1 MDKFKGTGVALV
13 TPFNENGKVDYNGL
27 QKLVEFQINN
37 GTNYL
42 VVQGTTGES
51 VTLNK
56 EEKISVLDYIIEINA
71 GKLPILLGVGGN
83 STSDVC
89 EKIKFFS
96 DHKIDGFLSVSPYYN
111 KPSQQ
116 GIYEHFKSIS
126 NATNLPIIIY
136 NVPGRTSS
144 NITADTTV
152 KLAKDFKN
160 VVGVKE
166 ASGNLEQIMTII
178 LKKPDNFLVIS
189 GDDALTLGHVLVG
202 GDGVISVIA
211 NAFAKGFSDEPKYF
225 HIGYRSC
232 TKTYGYVENSIFQ
245 IEKILFTETKEE
257 SNKVFYIGDYE
268 SINIEDWAN
277 EIAHELGNSIKRVP
291 FFLIKILARLG
302 DTLKLFNI
310 NFPMNSF
317 RLKNMTTN
325 NNVNLSSTLK
335 LAPNLPY
342 TRVEGVKRTINWI
355 KINK

>member
-27 QKLVEFQINN
+27 HKLVEFQINN

-56 EEKISVLDYIIEINA
+56 EEKIAVLDYIIEINA

-89 EKIKFFS
+89 KKIKFFS

-160 VVGVKE
+160 IVGVKE

-189 GDDALTLGHVLVG
+189 GDDALTLGHILVG

-211 NAFAKGFSDEPKYF
+211 NAFPKRFSTMVDAALNKNLDLAKEKHYELFEFTHYLFVDGNPAGIKYLLKLNNICSDFVRLPLVGITEETSKKLY
-225 HIGYRSC
+225 SL
-232 TKTYGYVENSIFQ
+232 TASI
-245 IEKILFTETKEE
+245 
-257 SNKVFYIGDYE
+257 D
-268 SINIEDWAN
+268 
-277 EIAHELGNSIKRVP
+277 
-291 FFLIKILARLG
+291 
-302 DTLKLFNI
+302 DTL
-310 NFPMNSF
+310 
-317 RLKNMTTN
+317 
-325 NNVNLSSTLK
+325 V
-335 LAPNLPY
+335 
-342 TRVEGVKRTINWI
+342 
-355 KINK
+355 

>member
-51 VTLNK
+51 VTLTND
-56 EEKISVLDYIIEINA
+56 EKIAVLDYIIEINA

-89 EKIKFFS
+89 DKIKFFS
-96 DHKIDGFLSVSPYYN
+96 GHKIDGFLSVSPYYN

-126 NATNLPIIIY
+126 NSTSLPIIIY

-152 KLAKDFKN
+152 QLAKDFKN
-160 VVGVKE
+160 IIGVKE

-189 GDDALTLGHVLVG
+189 GDDALTLGHILVG

-211 NAFAKGFSDEPKYF
+211 NAFPKRFSTMVNAALNENLDLAKEKHYELLEIIHYLFVDGNPAGIKYLL
-225 HIGYRSC
+225 
-232 TKTYGYVENSIFQ
+232 K
-245 IEKILFTETKEE
+245 L
-257 SNKVFYIGDYE
+257 
-268 SINIEDWAN
+268 INICSDYVRLPLVGVSEETSKKLYSLTA
-277 EIAHELGNSIKRVP
+277 SID
-291 FFLIKILARLG
+291 
-302 DTLKLFNI
+302 DTL
-310 NFPMNSF
+310 
-317 RLKNMTTN
+317 
-325 NNVNLSSTLK
+325 V
-335 LAPNLPY
+335 
-342 TRVEGVKRTINWI
+342 
-355 KINK
+355 

>member
-51 VTLNK
+51 VTLTND
-56 EEKISVLDYIIEINA
+56 EKIAVLDYIIEINA

-89 EKIKFFS
+89 DKIKFFS
-96 DHKIDGFLSVSPYYN
+96 GHKIDGFLSVSPYYN

-126 NATNLPIIIY
+126 NSTSLPIIIY

-152 KLAKDFKN
+152 QLAKDFKN
-160 VVGVKE
+160 IIGVKE

-189 GDDALTLGHVLVG
+189 GDDALTLGHILVG

-211 NAFAKGFSDEPKYF
+211 NAFPKRFSTMVNAALNENLDLAKEKHYELLEIIHYLFVDGNPAGIKYLL
-225 HIGYRSC
+225 
-232 TKTYGYVENSIFQ
+232 K
-245 IEKILFTETKEE
+245 L
-257 SNKVFYIGDYE
+257 
-268 SINIEDWAN
+268 INICSDYVRLPLVGVTEETSKKLYSLTA
-277 EIAHELGNSIKRVP
+277 SID
-291 FFLIKILARLG
+291 
-302 DTLKLFNI
+302 DTL
-310 NFPMNSF
+310 
-317 RLKNMTTN
+317 
-325 NNVNLSSTLK
+325 V
-335 LAPNLPY
+335 
-342 TRVEGVKRTINWI
+342 
-355 KINK
+355 

>member
-51 VTLNK
+51 VTLNN

-71 GKLPILLGVGGN
+71 GKLPILFGVGGN

-111 KPSQQ
+111 KPPQQ

-160 VVGVKE
+160 IVGVKE

-211 NAFAKGFSDEPKYF
+211 NAFPKRFSTMVDAALNGNLDLAKEKHYELFEIIHYLFVDGNPAGIKYLL
-225 HIGYRSC
+225 
-232 TKTYGYVENSIFQ
+232 K
-245 IEKILFTETKEE
+245 L
-257 SNKVFYIGDYE
+257 
-268 SINIEDWAN
+268 INICSDFVRLPLVGITEETSKKLYSLTA
-277 EIAHELGNSIKRVP
+277 SID
-291 FFLIKILARLG
+291 
-302 DTLKLFNI
+302 DTL
-310 NFPMNSF
+310 
-317 RLKNMTTN
+317 
-325 NNVNLSSTLK
+325 V
-335 LAPNLPY
+335 
-342 TRVEGVKRTINWI
+342 
-355 KINK
+355 

>member
-51 VTLNK
+51 VTLTND
-56 EEKISVLDYIIEINA
+56 EKIAVLDYIIEINA

-89 EKIKFFS
+89 AKIKFFS
-96 DHKIDGFLSVSPYYN
+96 GHKIDGFLSVSPYYN

-126 NATNLPIIIY
+126 NATSLPIIIY

-152 KLAKDFKN
+152 QLAKDFKN
-160 VVGVKE
+160 IIGVKE

-189 GDDALTLGHVLVG
+189 GDDALTLGHILVG

-211 NAFAKGFSDEPKYF
+211 NAFPKRFSTMVNAALNENLDIAKEKHYELLEIIHYLFVDGNPAGIKYLL
-225 HIGYRSC
+225 
-232 TKTYGYVENSIFQ
+232 K
-245 IEKILFTETKEE
+245 L
-257 SNKVFYIGDYE
+257 
-268 SINIEDWAN
+268 INICSDYVRLPLVGVTEETSKKLYSLTA
-277 EIAHELGNSIKRVP
+277 SID
-291 FFLIKILARLG
+291 
-302 DTLKLFNI
+302 DTL
-310 NFPMNSF
+310 
-317 RLKNMTTN
+317 
-325 NNVNLSSTLK
+325 V
-335 LAPNLPY
+335 
-342 TRVEGVKRTINWI
+342 
-355 KINK
+355 

>member
-13 TPFNENGKVDYNGL
+13 TPFNVNGKVDYKGL

-51 VTLNK
+51 VTLTND
-56 EEKISVLDYIIEINA
+56 EKIAVLDYIIEINA

-89 EKIKFFS
+89 NKIKFFS
-96 DHKIDGFLSVSPYYN
+96 DYKIDGFLSVSPYYN

-126 NATNLPIIIY
+126 NSTSLPIIIY

-152 KLAKDFKN
+152 QLAKDFKN
-160 VVGVKE
+160 IVGIKE

-189 GDDALTLGHVLVG
+189 GDDALTLGHILVG

-211 NAFAKGFSDEPKYF
+211 NAFPKRFSTMVNAALNENLDLAKEKHYELLEIIHYLFVDGNPAGIKYLL
-225 HIGYRSC
+225 
-232 TKTYGYVENSIFQ
+232 K
-245 IEKILFTETKEE
+245 L
-257 SNKVFYIGDYE
+257 
-268 SINIEDWAN
+268 INICSDYVRLPLVGVTEETSKKLYSLTA
-277 EIAHELGNSIKRVP
+277 SID
-291 FFLIKILARLG
+291 
-302 DTLKLFNI
+302 DTL
-310 NFPMNSF
+310 
-317 RLKNMTTN
+317 
-325 NNVNLSSTLK
+325 V
-335 LAPNLPY
+335 
-342 TRVEGVKRTINWI
+342 
-355 KINK
+355 

>member
-51 VTLNK
+51 VTLTND
-56 EEKISVLDYIIEINA
+56 EKIAVLDYIIEINA

-89 EKIKFFS
+89 DKIKFFS
-96 DHKIDGFLSVSPYYN
+96 GHKIDGFLSVSPYYN

-126 NATNLPIIIY
+126 NSTSLPIIIY

-152 KLAKDFKN
+152 QLAKDFKN
-160 VVGVKE
+160 IVGIKE

-189 GDDALTLGHVLVG
+189 GDDALTLGHILVG

-211 NAFAKGFSDEPKYF
+211 NAFPKRFSTMVNAALNKNLDLAKEKHYELLEIIHYLFVDGNPAGIKYLL
-225 HIGYRSC
+225 
-232 TKTYGYVENSIFQ
+232 K
-245 IEKILFTETKEE
+245 L
-257 SNKVFYIGDYE
+257 
-268 SINIEDWAN
+268 INICSDYVRLPLVGVTEETSKKLYSLTA
-277 EIAHELGNSIKRVP
+277 SID
-291 FFLIKILARLG
+291 
-302 DTLKLFNI
+302 DTL
-310 NFPMNSF
+310 
-317 RLKNMTTN
+317 
-325 NNVNLSSTLK
+325 V
-335 LAPNLPY
+335 
-342 TRVEGVKRTINWI
+342 
-355 KINK
+355 

>member
-13 TPFNENGKVDYNGL
+13 TPFNVNGKVDYKGL

-51 VTLNK
+51 VTLTND
-56 EEKISVLDYIIEINA
+56 EKIAVLDYIIEINA

-89 EKIKFFS
+89 NKIKFFS
-96 DHKIDGFLSVSPYYN
+96 DYKIDGFLSVSPYYN

-126 NATNLPIIIY
+126 NSTSLPIIIY

-152 KLAKDFKN
+152 QLAKDFKN
-160 VVGVKE
+160 IVGVKE
-166 ASGNLEQIMTII
+166 ASGNLEQIMNII

-189 GDDALTLGHVLVG
+189 GDDALTLGHILVG

-211 NAFAKGFSDEPKYF
+211 NAFPKRFSTMVNAALNENLDLAKEKHYELLEIIHYLFVDGNPAGIKYLL
-225 HIGYRSC
+225 
-232 TKTYGYVENSIFQ
+232 K
-245 IEKILFTETKEE
+245 L
-257 SNKVFYIGDYE
+257 
-268 SINIEDWAN
+268 INICSDYVRLPLVGVTEETSKKLYSLTA
-277 EIAHELGNSIKRVP
+277 SID
-291 FFLIKILARLG
+291 
-302 DTLKLFNI
+302 DTL
-310 NFPMNSF
+310 
-317 RLKNMTTN
+317 
-325 NNVNLSSTLK
+325 V
-335 LAPNLPY
+335 
-342 TRVEGVKRTINWI
+342 
-355 KINK
+355 

>member
-51 VTLNK
+51 VTLTND
-56 EEKISVLDYIIEINA
+56 EKIAVLDYIIEINA

-89 EKIKFFS
+89 DKIKFFS
-96 DHKIDGFLSVSPYYN
+96 GHKIDGFLSVSPYYN

-126 NATNLPIIIY
+126 NSTSLPIIIY

-152 KLAKDFKN
+152 QLAKDFKN
-160 VVGVKE
+160 IVGIKE

-189 GDDALTLGHVLVG
+189 GDDALTLGHILVG

-211 NAFAKGFSDEPKYF
+211 NAFPKRLSTMVNAALNENLDIAKEKHYELLEIIHYLFVDGNPAGIKYLLKLINICSD
-225 HIGYRSC
+225 
-232 TKTYGYVENSIFQ
+232 YVRLPLVGVSE
-245 IEKILFTETKEE
+245 ETSKKLY
-257 SNKVFYIGDYE
+257 SLTA
-268 SINIEDWAN
+268 SIN
-277 EIAHELGNSIKRVP
+277 
-291 FFLIKILARLG
+291 
-302 DTLKLFNI
+302 DTL
-310 NFPMNSF
+310 
-317 RLKNMTTN
+317 
-325 NNVNLSSTLK
+325 V
-335 LAPNLPY
+335 
-342 TRVEGVKRTINWI
+342 
-355 KINK
+355 

>member
-51 VTLNK
+51 VTLTND
-56 EEKISVLDYIIEINA
+56 EKIAVLDYIIEINA

-89 EKIKFFS
+89 DKIEFFS
-96 DHKIDGFLSVSPYYN
+96 GHKIDGFLSVSPYYN

-126 NATNLPIIIY
+126 NSTSLPIIIY

-152 KLAKDFKN
+152 QLAKDFKN
-160 VVGVKE
+160 IVGIKE

-189 GDDALTLGHVLVG
+189 GDDALTLGHILVG

-211 NAFAKGFSDEPKYF
+211 NAFPKRLSTMVNAALNENLDIAKEKHYELLEIIHYLFVDGNPAGIKYLL
-225 HIGYRSC
+225 
-232 TKTYGYVENSIFQ
+232 K
-245 IEKILFTETKEE
+245 L
-257 SNKVFYIGDYE
+257 
-268 SINIEDWAN
+268 INICSDYVRLPLVGVSEETSKKLYSLTA
-277 EIAHELGNSIKRVP
+277 SID
-291 FFLIKILARLG
+291 
-302 DTLKLFNI
+302 DTL
-310 NFPMNSF
+310 
-317 RLKNMTTN
+317 
-325 NNVNLSSTLK
+325 V
-335 LAPNLPY
+335 
-342 TRVEGVKRTINWI
+342 
-355 KINK
+355 

>member
-13 TPFNENGKVDYNGL
+13 TPFNVNGKVDYKGL

-51 VTLNK
+51 VTLTND
-56 EEKISVLDYIIEINA
+56 EKIAVLDYIIEINA

-89 EKIKFFS
+89 NKIKFFS
-96 DHKIDGFLSVSPYYN
+96 DYKIDGFLSVSPYYN

-126 NATNLPIIIY
+126 NATSLPIIIY
-136 NVPGRTSS
+136 NVPVRTSS

-152 KLAKDFKN
+152 QLAKDFKN
-160 VVGVKE
+160 IVGIKE

-189 GDDALTLGHVLVG
+189 GDDALTLGHILVG

-211 NAFAKGFSDEPKYF
+211 NAFPKRFSTMVNAALNENLDLAKEKHYELLEIIHYLFVDGNPAGIKYLL
-225 HIGYRSC
+225 
-232 TKTYGYVENSIFQ
+232 K
-245 IEKILFTETKEE
+245 L
-257 SNKVFYIGDYE
+257 
-268 SINIEDWAN
+268 INICSDYVRLPLVGVSEETSKKLYSLTA
-277 EIAHELGNSIKRVP
+277 SID
-291 FFLIKILARLG
+291 
-302 DTLKLFNI
+302 DTL
-310 NFPMNSF
+310 
-317 RLKNMTTN
+317 
-325 NNVNLSSTLK
+325 V
-335 LAPNLPY
+335 
-342 TRVEGVKRTINWI
+342 
-355 KINK
+355 

>member
-51 VTLNK
+51 VTLNN

-71 GKLPILLGVGGN
+71 GKLPILFGVGGN

-160 VVGVKE
+160 IVGVKE

-211 NAFAKGFSDEPKYF
+211 NAFPKRFSTMVDAALNGNLDLAKEKHYELFEIIHYLFVDGNPAGIKYLL
-225 HIGYRSC
+225 
-232 TKTYGYVENSIFQ
+232 K
-245 IEKILFTETKEE
+245 L
-257 SNKVFYIGDYE
+257 
-268 SINIEDWAN
+268 INICSDFVRLPLVGITEETSKKLYSLTA
-277 EIAHELGNSIKRVP
+277 SID
-291 FFLIKILARLG
+291 
-302 DTLKLFNI
+302 DTL
-310 NFPMNSF
+310 
-317 RLKNMTTN
+317 
-325 NNVNLSSTLK
+325 V
-335 LAPNLPY
+335 
-342 TRVEGVKRTINWI
+342 
-355 KINK
+355 

>member
-13 TPFNENGKVDYNGL
+13 TPFNVNGKVDYKGL

-51 VTLNK
+51 VTLTND
-56 EEKISVLDYIIEINA
+56 EKIAVLDYIIEINA

-89 EKIKFFS
+89 NKIKFFS
-96 DHKIDGFLSVSPYYN
+96 DYKIDGFLSVSPYYN

-126 NATNLPIIIY
+126 NSTSLPIIIY

-152 KLAKDFKN
+152 QLAKDFKN
-160 VVGVKE
+160 IVGVKE
-166 ASGNLEQIMTII
+166 ASGNLEQIMNII

-189 GDDALTLGHVLVG
+189 GDDALTLGHILVG

-211 NAFAKGFSDEPKYF
+211 NAFPKRFSTMVNAALNENLDLAKEKHYELLEIIHYLFVDGNPAGIKYLL
-225 HIGYRSC
+225 
-232 TKTYGYVENSIFQ
+232 K
-245 IEKILFTETKEE
+245 L
-257 SNKVFYIGDYE
+257 
-268 SINIEDWAN
+268 INICSDYVRLPLVGVSEETSKKLYSLTA
-277 EIAHELGNSIKRVP
+277 SID
-291 FFLIKILARLG
+291 
-302 DTLKLFNI
+302 DTL
-310 NFPMNSF
+310 
-317 RLKNMTTN
+317 
-325 NNVNLSSTLK
+325 V
-335 LAPNLPY
+335 
-342 TRVEGVKRTINWI
+342 
-355 KINK
+355 